1 MKSNPLRLYLTY
13 SFVTSA
19 LYSLIFTV
27 NLLYYILIAKLDPLQ
42 LVLVGT
48 ALEASVFLFE
58 VPTGVL
64 ADSYSRRLSVIIGVF
79 LIGVAFLIN
88 GIWPIFWVIVLAQ
101 VVWGLGHT
109 FTSGAQQAWI
119 SDEIGEENSGSAFI
133 QSARWDQ
140 WGGVTG
146 IILSVGISFFSLRAP
161 ILVGGFLFLVLG
173 VYLALCMPETGFHPA
188 PRNSQTRIQQLAA
201 TLKGGLSM
209 VKQRP
214 ALVGILAVGFFFGFY
229 SEGYDRLWQAHLLER
244 FDLPVIPWVE
254 NLKMGGELTIV
265 LWYAALKIVMM
276 LLTVAATHLV
286 ERQLYRPK
294 MDALIR
300 GLFVLSG
307 LLTVC
312 LAGFAIAENLFL
324 AVILVALI
332 GVIREVTYPVYNTWV
347 NHRLDP
353 QVRATVLSMS
363 SQVDAVGQIA
373 GGPVVGFI
381 AKGVSITAGLLT
393 SSALLTPILVLLFG
407 QRKSTEDVSIKEDS
421 S

>member
-1 MKSNPLRLYLTY
+1 MKSNPLRLYLTF

-146 IILSVGISFFSLRAP
+146 IIICLAARAHPRGRFFVSSVGCISGA
-161 ILVGGFLFLVLG
+161 VHAGD
-173 VYLALCMPETGFHPA
+173 
-188 PRNSQTRIQQLAA
+188 RIPPGSPQQ
-201 TLKGGLSM
+201 
-209 VKQRP
+209 P
-214 ALVGILAVGFFFGFY
+214 
-229 SEGYDRLWQAHLLER
+229 
-244 FDLPVIPWVE
+244 
-254 NLKMGGELTIV
+254 N
-265 LWYAALKIVMM
+265 
-276 LLTVAATHLV
+276 
-286 ERQLYRPK
+286 
-294 MDALIR
+294 
-300 GLFVLSG
+300 
-307 LLTVC
+307 
-312 LAGFAIAENLFL
+312 
-324 AVILVALI
+324 
-332 GVIREVTYPVYNTWV
+332 
-347 NHRLDP
+347 
-353 QVRATVLSMS
+353 
-363 SQVDAVGQIA
+363 
-373 GGPVVGFI
+373 
-381 AKGVSITAGLLT
+381 
-393 SSALLTPILVLLFG
+393 
-407 QRKSTEDVSIKEDS
+407 
-421 S
+421 